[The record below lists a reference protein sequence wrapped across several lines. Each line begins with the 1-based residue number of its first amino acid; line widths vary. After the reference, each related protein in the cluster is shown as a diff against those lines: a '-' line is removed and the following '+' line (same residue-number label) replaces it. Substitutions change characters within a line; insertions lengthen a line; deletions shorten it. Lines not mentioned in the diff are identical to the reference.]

1 MEISTRHFDVSLLD
15 LPDEVIQYILRL
27 LPPYNDLKT
36 CMQVCKRLHTNVQS
50 VLNYTKISLNRAI
63 SDFNIEWKH
72 MSAKDDSSSITRRYS
87 HSACYHDNSMYIF
100 GGCTFSSTTFNDLW
114 RLDLSTRQW
123 HRLLTSG
130 SYPSPKACASIVPY
144 KFSLVLFGGL
154 TQPSPYPLHQTWRVF
169 NELHIYN
176 INKNNWT
183 AVNTPSSPPPLAGH
197 SATLHD
203 HVMVV
208 FGGVRENNVSSNDVW
223 CLDLESLVWRKQ
235 ATSEVKP
242 TARYGSSQIY
252 IDRHHLL
259 VLGGCGGVHKV
270 YTDAWLLDMTD
281 PDLFT
286 WTPVTIRNKDYA
298 APHIFCH
305 PAVRINSRYVITIS
319 QNPKLKYLAGCLM
332 KKIVLGPQASVPPES
347 VNPGEVP
354 APLRRR
360 SNMVD
365 DRDVNI
371 NGRRGELNALRRKF
385 HEASSSRQNAREE
398 SSTSSSEAPSIS
410 SSPSPSD
417 TSAPSRDIPNDH
429 ADRMVAFRCPGAAQS
444 NRQRERQLE
453 ILQRLERKMFKLRK
467 ASTSSSTPS
476 CPMSTAQSRGPV
488 NKESKMALFV
498 LDISQLLSPSESYI
512 EWKVIKNVATNSPEP
527 TILYSLVRGRGEVI
541 MFGGMYKDTNS
552 ILSTNI
558 EDNEMTYNTVS
569 NLVHFI
575 CVPTIII

>member
-1 MEISTRHFDVSLLD
+1 MEEEANSVATYQVSLMD
-15 LPDEVIQYILRL
+15 LPDEVIQYILQL

-36 CMQVCKRLHTNVQS
+36 CMQVCKRLLTNVQS
-50 VLNYTKISLNRAI
+50 VLNYTKLSLNRAI

-87 HSACYHDNSMYIF
+87 HSACYHDNFMYIF

-114 RLDLSTRQW
+114 RLDLSTRKW

-144 KFSLVLFGGL
+144 KLCLVLFGGL

-176 INKNNWT
+176 INKNNW
-183 AVNTPSSPPPLAGH
+183 ASISTPTCPPPLAGH
-197 SATLHD
+197 SATIHD
-203 HVMVV
+203 NVMVV

-223 CLDLESLVWRKQ
+223 CLDLDNLVWTKQ
-235 ATSEVKP
+235 ITSEVKP

-270 YTDAWLLDMTD
+270 YTDAWLLNMTQ

-286 WTPVTIRNKDYA
+286 WTPVTIRNRDYA

-305 PAVRINSRYVITIS
+305 PAVRVNSRYVITIS
-319 QNPKLKYLAGCLM
+319 QNPKLKYLSGCLM
-332 KKIVLGPQASVPPES
+332 KKIALNPQPSVPSQSDNQE
-347 VNPGEVP
+347 EVRVP
-354 APLRRR
+354 PTRMRN
-360 SNMVD
+360 NMID

-371 NGRRGELNALRRKF
+371 NGRRGELNALRQQKCPGQLQENQPDQSER
-385 HEASSSRQNAREE
+385 EEIESSSSSNSSSSSRPIEQQ
-398 SSTSSSEAPSIS
+398 SE
-410 SSPSPSD
+410 
-417 TSAPSRDIPNDH
+417 
-429 ADRMVAFRCPGAAQS
+429 RMVAFRCPGASPSPQTM
-444 NRQRERQLE
+444 RQRERQLE
-453 ILQRLERKMFKLRK
+453 IIQRLERKIFKMRK
-467 ASTSSSTPS
+467 PSPSAQCPMAAASASTP
-476 CPMSTAQSRGPV
+476 PP

-498 LDISQLLSPSESYI
+498 LDISQVLNPVESYI
-512 EWKVIKNVATNSPEP
+512 EWKVIRNVAPNSPEP

-541 MFGGMYKDTNS
+541 MFGGMYKNTNS
-552 ILSTNI
+552 ILSTSS
-558 EDNEMTYNTVS
+558 EDNEINYNTVS

-575 CVPTIII
+575 SVPTVII